1 MSRSSRSQAYA
12 VCIFLIL
19 TAVNV
24 CLVACASRGQT
35 PVTESPR
42 ALNIRTVLV
51 VPFNSATERY
61 EIGATVRCSMCG
73 AVFVAGPVT
82 PGSEKYMT
90 QQIMTFLKA
99 KTTYTLIPP
108 GEGEGARSKILSES
122 IRLSDRD
129 LLLEMGRKLKAD
141 AVLSGTIYRFRQRVG
156 TGFSVDTPASV
167 AFDLHLVRVADGHL
181 IWVGHSDETQ
191 QPLSDN
197 LFKLSRFVE
206 GGGAWLTAEELARFG
221 LNRSMA
227 TFPIP

>member
-12 VCIFLIL
+12 VCIFLVL

-35 PVTESPR
+35 PVTETPR

-99 KTTYTLIPP
+99 KTTYALIPP
-108 GEGEGARSKILSES
+108 GEGEGVRSKILSES
-122 IRLSDRD
+122 VRLSDRD

-167 AFDLHLVRVADGHL
+167 AFDLHFVRVADGHL

-206 GGGAWLTAEELARFG
+206 GGGAWLTAEELAGFG